1 MNGLDMSL
9 FILLRNCMIIGLLL
23 LLAACSGLMTA
34 GEKPV
39 AWVDGAPVTEGDLK
53 EALKITHRT
62 EAVRPGEHL
71 DLMDYVNKLIDE
83 RLIVQEAYRMGLDK
97 DPWVQNKMHEYKLRE
112 SVVRLYKEEVQDS
125 VRVSDDEMQ
134 RSYNEQMEATH
145 IRQITVGTEEEA
157 RNIRDQ
163 IEAGSDMAA
172 LAREHSID
180 MFKDKGGD
188 RGFLHRWQI
197 LESAGDVAFSLKD
210 GQITPVIKTSSG
222 YQIIKIEEKKPA
234 PEKSLEEIRQVVEK
248 HLRKK
253 KEEGLSQEVLKRY
266 REQADI
272 VISEDLMAELPVSI
286 DAAKD
291 EKWAKDERPIVKI
304 GEEIL
309 TVGQFCQQ
317 LKDIPESKLVTDNP
331 LALKRRFVDSWI
343 DRNLVDM
350 AALNRHYER
359 DKDFSLMLKYYEEYL
374 LKKLFA
380 QKVIYSQIKVSDELL
395 KDYYDKHRDKYLKP
409 VQRRIRQLTVT
420 DEAQART
427 ILEQLRG
434 GADFAWLAKNKS
446 EDSLGQKGGDRG
458 WISED
463 KLSFFSKAVSAL
475 KVGEN
480 SDVLSEGGKYYIVKL
495 EAKSDVDYED
505 FEQIKDVVRK
515 DYIKENY
522 EQLWADYAKKLR
534 QDAEVKINDPFIR
547 ELTERFL
554 PTAKSSTLDKR

>member
-1 MNGLDMSL
+1 MSL

-23 LLAACSGLMTA
+23 LLAACSGFMIS

-39 AWVDGAPVTEGDLK
+39 AWVDGVPVTEGDLK

-71 DLMDYVNKLIDE
+71 DLMDYVDKLIDE

-112 SVVRLYKEEVQDS
+112 SVVRLYKEEVQDR

-134 RSYNEQMEATH
+134 RFYNEQMEETH

-157 RNIRDQ
+157 LNIRDQ

-172 LAREHSID
+172 LVREHSID

-188 RGFLHRWQI
+188 RGFLRRWQ
-197 LESAGDVAFSLKD
+197 LPESARDAAFSLKD

-266 REQADI
+266 RKQADI
-272 VISEDLMAELPVSI
+272 VISEDLLAELPVSI

-331 LALKRRFVDSWI
+331 LALKRKFVDNWI
-343 DRNLVDM
+343 DRKLVDI
-350 AALNRHYER
+350 AALNRRYEQGE
-359 DKDFSLMLKYYEEYL
+359 DFGRLLKYYEEYL

-380 QKVIYSQIKVSDELL
+380 QKVIYPQIKVSNELL
-395 KDYYDKHRDKYLKP
+395 KDYYDKHSDKYLKP
-409 VQRRIRQLTVT
+409 VQYRIRQITVT

-446 EDSLGQKGGDRG
+446 EDSLAQKGGDRG

-480 SDVLSEGGKYYIVKL
+480 SDVLSEGDAYYIVKL

-522 EQLWADYAKKLR
+522 EHLWTDYARELR
-534 QDAEVKINDPFIR
+534 RDAEVKINDPFIQ

-554 PTAKSSTLDKR
+554 PTAKSSTLDKQ

>member
-1 MNGLDMSL
+1 
-9 FILLRNCMIIGLLL
+9 MIIGLLL
-23 LLAACSGLMTA
+23 LFAACSGFMTA

-39 AWVDGAPVTEGDLK
+39 AWVDGVPVTEGDLK

-62 EAVRPGEHL
+62 EAVRPDEHL
-71 DLMDYVNKLIDE
+71 NLMDYVNKLIDE

-112 SVVRLYKEEVQDS
+112 SVVRLYKEEVQD
-125 VRVSDDEMQ
+125 RAWVSDDEM
-134 RSYNEQMEATH
+134 RRFYNEQMEETH

-157 RNIRDQ
+157 GNIRAQ
-163 IEAGSDMAA
+163 IEAGSDMAV

-188 RGFLHRWQI
+188 RGFLRRSQ
-197 LESAGDVAFSLKD
+197 LPESVRDAAFSLKD
-210 GQITPVIKTSSG
+210 GQIAPVIKTSSG
-222 YQIIKIEEKKPA
+222 YQIIKIEEKRLA
-234 PEKSLEEIRQVVEK
+234 PEKRLEEIRQVVEK

-253 KEEGLSQEVLKRY
+253 KEEELGQEVLKRY
-266 REQADI
+266 RKQADI
-272 VISEDLMAELPVSI
+272 VISEDLLAELSVSI

-291 EKWAKDERPIVKI
+291 EKGAKDERPIVKI

-317 LKDIPESKLVTDNP
+317 LKDIPESKLVTDDP
-331 LALKRRFVDSWI
+331 LTLKRKFIDGWI
-343 DRNLVDM
+343 DRKLVDI
-350 AALNRHYER
+350 AALNRHYEL
-359 DKDFSLMLKYYEEYL
+359 DKDFGRMLKYYEEYL

-395 KDYYDKHRDKYLKP
+395 KDYYGKHRDKYLKP
-409 VQRRIRQLTVT
+409 VQYRIRQITVS
-420 DEAQART
+420 DEAQARA

-446 EDSLGQKGGDRG
+446 EDGLAEKGGDRG

-463 KLSFFSKAVSAL
+463 KLSFLSEAVSAL

-480 SDVLSEGGKYYIVKL
+480 SDVLSEGDAYYIVKL

-505 FEQIKDVVRK
+505 FEQIKDVVQK

-522 EQLWADYAKKLR
+522 EHLWTDYARELR
-534 QDAEVKINDPFIR
+534 QDAEVKINDPFIQ

-554 PTAKSSTLDKR
+554 PTAKSSTLDKQ

>member
-1 MNGLDMSL
+1 MSL

-23 LLAACSGLMTA
+23 LFAACSGFMTA

-39 AWVDGAPVTEGDLK
+39 AWVDGVPVTEGDLK

-112 SVVRLYKEEVQDS
+112 SVVRLYKEEVQD
-125 VRVSDDEMQ
+125 RAWVSDDEM
-134 RSYNEQMEATH
+134 RRFYNEQMEATH

-157 RNIRDQ
+157 RKILDQ
-163 IEAGSDMAA
+163 LEAGSDMAA

-188 RGFLHRWQI
+188 RGFLHRSQ
-197 LESAGDVAFSLKD
+197 LPESVRDVAFSLKD
-210 GQITPVIKTSSG
+210 GQIAPVIRIPPG
-222 YQIIKIEEKKPA
+222 YQIIKIEEKRPA

-309 TVGQFCQQ
+309 TVRNFYQQ
-317 LKDIPESKLVTDNP
+317 LKDIPESKLVTDDP
-331 LALKRRFVDSWI
+331 LTLKRKFIDGWI
-343 DRNLVDM
+343 DRKLVDI

-395 KDYYDKHRDKYLKP
+395 KDYYDKQRDKYLKP
-409 VQRRIRQLTVT
+409 VQYRIRQITVT

-446 EDSLGQKGGDRG
+446 EDSLAQKGGDRG

-480 SDVLSEGGKYYIVKL
+480 SDVLSEGDAYYIVKL

-522 EQLWADYAKKLR
+522 EHLWADYAGELR
-534 QDAEVKINDPFIR
+534 QDAEVSINDPFIQ

-554 PTAKSSTLDKR
+554 PPAKSSTLDKQ

>member
-1 MNGLDMSL
+1 V
-9 FILLRNCMIIGLLL
+9 IIGLLL

-112 SVVRLYKEEVQDS
+112 SVVRLYKEEVQDR

-197 LESAGDVAFSLKD
+197 LESARDAAFSLKD

-234 PEKSLEEIRQVVEK
+234 PEESLEEIRQVVEK

-409 VQRRIRQLTVT
+409 VQRRIRQITVT
-420 DEAQART
+420 DETQART

-446 EDSLGQKGGDRG
+446 EDSLAQKGGDRG

-480 SDVLSEGGKYYIVKL
+480 SDVFSEDGKYYIVKL

-522 EQLWADYAKKLR
+522 EQLWTDYAKKLR

-547 ELTERFL
+547 ELAERFL
-554 PTAKSSTLDKR
+554 PTAKSSTLDKQ

>member
-1 MNGLDMSL
+1 MSL

-23 LLAACSGLMTA
+23 LFAACSGFMTA

-39 AWVDGAPVTEGDLK
+39 AWVDGVPVTEGDLK

-112 SVVRLYKEEVQDS
+112 SVVRLYKEEVQGR
-125 VRVSDDEMQ
+125 VRVSDDEM
-134 RSYNEQMEATH
+134 RRFYNEQMEETH

-157 RNIRDQ
+157 LNIRDQ

-188 RGFLHRWQI
+188 RGFLRRWQ
-197 LESAGDVAFSLKD
+197 LPESARDAAFSLKD
-210 GQITPVIKTSSG
+210 GQITPVIKNSSG

-253 KEEGLSQEVLKRY
+253 KEEGLSLEVLKRY
-266 REQADI
+266 HKQADI
-272 VISEDLMAELPVSI
+272 VISEDLLAELPFSI

-331 LALKRRFVDSWI
+331 LALKRRFVDNWI
-343 DRNLVDM
+343 DRKLVDI
-350 AALNRHYER
+350 AALNRHYEQGE
-359 DKDFSLMLKYYEEYL
+359 DFGRLLKYYEEYL

-380 QKVIYSQIKVSDELL
+380 QKVIYPQIKVSDELL

-409 VQRRIRQLTVT
+409 GQYRIRQLTVT

-446 EDSLGQKGGDRG
+446 EDSLAQKGGDRG

-480 SDVLSEGGKYYIVKL
+480 SDVLSEGDAYYIVKL

-522 EQLWADYAKKLR
+522 EHLWTDYAKELR
-534 QDAEVKINDPFIR
+534 QDAEVKINDPFIQ

-554 PTAKSSTLDKR
+554 PTAKSSTLDKQ

>member
-1 MNGLDMSL
+1 MSL
-9 FILLRNCMIIGLLL
+9 FILLRNGMIIGLLL
-23 LLAACSGLMTA
+23 LLAACSGFMIS

-39 AWVDGAPVTEGDLK
+39 AWVDGVPVTEGDLK

-83 RLIVQEAYRMGLDK
+83 RLIVQEAYRMELDK
-97 DPWVQNKMHEYKLRE
+97 DPWVQNKLHEYKLRE
-112 SVVRLYKEEVQDS
+112 SVVRLYKEEVQDRA
-125 VRVSDDEMQ
+125 RVSDDEM
-134 RSYNEQMEATH
+134 RRFYNEQMEATH

-157 RNIRDQ
+157 RNIRAQ

-188 RGFLHRWQI
+188 RGFLHRWQ
-197 LESAGDVAFSLKD
+197 LPESARDAAFSLKD

-222 YQIIKIEEKKPA
+222 YQIIKIEEKRPA

-248 HLRKK
+248 PLRKK
-253 KEEGLSQEVLKRY
+253 KEEELGQEVLKRY
-266 REQADI
+266 RKQADI
-272 VISEDLMAELPVSI
+272 VISVSEDLVAELPLSI

-317 LKDIPESKLVTDNP
+317 LKDIPESKLVTDDP
-331 LALKRRFVDSWI
+331 LALKRKFIDNWI
-343 DRNLVDM
+343 DRKLVDI
-350 AALNRHYER
+350 AALNRHYEQGE
-359 DKDFSLMLKYYEEYL
+359 DFGRLLKYYEEYL

-380 QKVIYSQIKVSDELL
+380 QKVIYPQIKVSDELL
-395 KDYYDKHRDKYLKP
+395 KDYYDKHRDRYLKP
-409 VQRRIRQLTVT
+409 VHYRIRQITVT

-446 EDSLGQKGGDRG
+446 EDSLAQKGGDRG

-463 KLSFFSKAVSAL
+463 KLSFLSEAVSAL

-480 SDVLSEGGKYYIVKL
+480 SDVLSEGGAYYIVKL

-505 FEQIKDVVRK
+505 FEQIKDVVQK

-522 EQLWADYAKKLR
+522 EHLWTDYARELR
-534 QDAEVKINDPFIR
+534 QDAEVKINDPFIQ

-554 PTAKSSTLDKR
+554 PTVKSSTLDKQ

>member
-1 MNGLDMSL
+1 MRSLGLSL

-23 LLAACSGLMTA
+23 LLAACSGFMTA

-39 AWVDGAPVTEGDLK
+39 AWVDGVPVTEGDLK

-112 SVVRLYKEEVQDS
+112 SVVRLYKEEIQDR
-125 VRVSDDEMQ
+125 VRLSDDEMRQ
-134 RSYNEQMEATH
+134 FYNGQMEEVYV
-145 IRQITVGTEEEA
+145 RQITLQTEDQA
-157 RNIRDQ
+157 QNIRNQ
-163 IEAGSDMAA
+163 IESGSDMAA
-172 LAREHSID
+172 LARECSID

-188 RGFLHRWQI
+188 RGFLRRSQ
-197 LESAGDVAFSLKD
+197 LKG
-210 GQITPVIKTSSG
+210 GQITPVIKAPSG
-222 YQIIKIEEKKPA
+222 YQIIKIEEKKAA
-234 PEKSLEEIRQVVEK
+234 PEKDIEDIRRIVEK
-248 HLRKK
+248 PLRKK
-253 KEEGLSQEVLKRY
+253 KEEERSREVLKGY
-266 REQADI
+266 RDRSDI
-272 VISEDLMAELPVSI
+272 SIDEGLLTELPLSLA
-286 DAAKD
+286 DAKG
-291 EKWAKDERPIVKI
+291 EKWAKDGRPIVKI

-331 LALKRRFVDSWI
+331 PALKRKFVDNWI
-343 DRNLVDM
+343 DRKLVDM

-380 QKVIYSQIKVSDELL
+380 QEVIYSQIKVSDELL

-409 VQRRIRQLTVT
+409 VQYRIRQITVT

-446 EDSLGQKGGDRG
+446 EDSLAQKGGDRG

-463 KLSFFSKAVSAL
+463 KLSFFSKAVYAL

-480 SDVLSEGGKYYIVKL
+480 SDVLSEGDAYYIVKL

-522 EQLWADYAKKLR
+522 EHLWTDYARELR
-534 QDAEVKINDPFIR
+534 QDAEVKINDPFIQ

-554 PTAKSSTLDKR
+554 PTAKSSTLDKQ

>member
-1 MNGLDMSL
+1 MSL
-9 FILLRNCMIIGLLL
+9 FILLRNCMTIGLLL
-23 LLAACSGLMTA
+23 LLAACSGFMTA

-62 EAVRPGEHL
+62 EAVRPDEHL

-112 SVVRLYKEEVQDS
+112 SVVRLYKEEVQDRA
-125 VRVSDDEMQ
+125 RVSDDEM
-134 RSYNEQMEATH
+134 RRFYNERMEEAH

-157 RNIRDQ
+157 LNIRDQ

-188 RGFLHRWQI
+188 RGFLHRWQ
-197 LESAGDVAFSLKD
+197 LPESVRDVAFSLKPS
-210 GQITPVIKTSSG
+210 QLTPVIKTSSG
-222 YQIIKIEEKKPA
+222 YQIIKIEEKRPA
-234 PEKSLEEIRQVVEK
+234 PEKSLEEIRQVGEK

-253 KEEGLSQEVLKRY
+253 KEEELGQEVLKRY
-266 REQADI
+266 RKQADI
-272 VISEDLMAELPVSI
+272 VISEDLLAEMPVSI

-331 LALKRRFVDSWI
+331 PALKRKFVDNWI
-343 DRNLVDM
+343 DRKLVDI
-350 AALNRHYER
+350 AALNRHYEQGE
-359 DKDFSLMLKYYEEYL
+359 DFGRLLKYYEEYL

-380 QKVIYSQIKVSDELL
+380 QKVIYPQIKGSDELL
-395 KDYYDKHRDKYLKP
+395 KDYYDKHRDRYLKP
-409 VQRRIRQLTVT
+409 VHYRIRQITVT

-446 EDSLGQKGGDRG
+446 EDSLAQKGGDRG

-463 KLSFFSKAVSAL
+463 KLSFLSEAVSAL

-480 SDVLSEGGKYYIVKL
+480 SDVLSEGDAYYIVKL

-505 FEQIKDVVRK
+505 FEQIKDVVQK

-522 EQLWADYAKKLR
+522 EHLWTDYAKELR
-534 QDAEVKINDPFIR
+534 QDAEVRINDPFIQ

-554 PTAKSSTLDKR
+554 PTAKSSTLDKQ

>member
-1 MNGLDMSL
+1 MSL
-9 FILLRNCMIIGLLL
+9 FILLRNCMIIGLPL
-23 LLAACSGLMTA
+23 LLAACSGFMIS

-39 AWVDGAPVTEGDLK
+39 AWVDGVPITEGDLK

-112 SVVRLYKEEVQDS
+112 SVVWLYKEEVQDR
-125 VRVSDDEMQ
+125 VRVSDDEM
-134 RSYNEQMEATH
+134 RRFYNEQMEEAH

-157 RNIRDQ
+157 LNIRDQ

-188 RGFLHRWQI
+188 RGFLRRWQL
-197 LESAGDVAFSLKD
+197 LESARDAAVSLKD

-222 YQIIKIEEKKPA
+222 YQIIKIEEKRPA

-253 KEEGLSQEVLKRY
+253 KEEELGQEVLKRY
-266 REQADI
+266 RKQVDI
-272 VISEDLMAELPVSI
+272 VISEDLLAESPVSI

-317 LKDIPESKLVTDNP
+317 LKDIPESKLVTDDP
-331 LALKRRFVDSWI
+331 LALKRKFIDNWI
-343 DRNLVDM
+343 DRKLVDIV
-350 AALNRHYER
+350 ALNRHYEQ
-359 DKDFSLMLKYYEEYL
+359 DEDFGRMLKYYEEYL
-374 LKKLFA
+374 LKKFFA

-395 KDYYDKHRDKYLKP
+395 KDYYDKQRDRYLKP
-409 VQRRIRQLTVT
+409 VQYRIRQITVT

-446 EDSLGQKGGDRG
+446 EDSLAQKGGDRG

-463 KLSFFSKAVSAL
+463 KLSFLSEAVSAL

-480 SDVLSEGGKYYIVKL
+480 SDVLSEGDAYYIVKL

-505 FEQIKDVVRK
+505 FEQIKDVVQK

-522 EQLWADYAKKLR
+522 EHLWTDYAKELR
-534 QDAEVKINDPFIR
+534 QDAEVKINDPFIQ

-554 PTAKSSTLDKR
+554 PTAKSSTLDKQ